1 MLSLKR
7 RRLIFIVRLKTDLR
21 KFEVQK
27 SVMESITLTSNSKSA
42 LKAIK
47 AIAKEMPNISI
58 SEKTEEDDGSSDF
71 YIKGVKVRKPKGK
84 LDIDK
89 LSGSF
94 PNMDMDPKTFRK
106 KLWSRQKA

>member
-1 MLSLKR
+1 
-7 RRLIFIVRLKTDLR
+7 
-21 KFEVQK
+21 
-27 SVMESITLTSNSKSA
+27 MESITLTSNSKSA

-47 AIAKEMPNISI
+47 AIAKQMPNISI
-58 SEKTEEDDGSSDF
+58 SENTEVETDE
-71 YIKGVKVRKPKGK
+71 YYYLRGVKVTKAKGK
-84 LDIDK
+84 LDIEK

>member
-1 MLSLKR
+1 
-7 RRLIFIVRLKTDLR
+7 
-21 KFEVQK
+21 
-27 SVMESITLTSNSKSA
+27 MESITLTSNSKSA

-58 SEKTEEDDGSSDF
+58 TENVENVEKETDEFF
-71 YIKGVKVRKPKGK
+71 YIKGVRVRKAKGK
-84 LDIDK
+84 LDIEK

-94 PNMDMDPKTFRK
+94 PNLNMDPKTYRK